1 MTHVVVTIDF
11 EHYNTKINPLYCNDI
26 EEAEEEEYEE
36 YEEEYEEEEDEKV
49 CRICLETNG
58 HLINVCGCKGS
69 VKYVHKECIE
79 KWQNVAPTLE
89 NRTHCQLC
97 KQKFENIQKINK
109 IDDSIVLCLLLSLI
123 SFTAIIIVV
132 YFV

>member
-26 EEAEEEEYEE
+26 EEAEEE
-36 YEEEYEEEEDEKV
+36 YEEEEEKV

-79 KWQNVAPTLE
+79 KWQKMAPTLE
-89 NRTHCQLC
+89 SKTYCQLC
-97 KQKFENIQKINK
+97 KEKYEFEGMYKQNK
-109 IDDSIVLCLLLSLI
+109 RIDIMFLCFAILFVCFIVILI
-123 SFTAIIIVV
+123 TMYFT
-132 YFV
+132 